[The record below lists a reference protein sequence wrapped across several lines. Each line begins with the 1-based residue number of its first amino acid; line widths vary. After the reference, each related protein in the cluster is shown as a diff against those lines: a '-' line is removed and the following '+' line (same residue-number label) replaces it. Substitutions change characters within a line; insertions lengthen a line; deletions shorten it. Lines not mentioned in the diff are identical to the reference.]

1 MIQTLYRPKRLRDGK
16 RIVSRLYSARIRVG
30 GERRIL
36 NVSLGVSDKQVAQE
50 KLRRLLQ
57 EKEKELNGLPPSK
70 VQRDAAQEPLLKHV
84 QDFIGDLR
92 AKGRNEQYMDELEN
106 KLRLLANQ
114 CGWQLAKGVTADSF
128 VKWRSR
134 QKKSAKTLNEY
145 LAGVK
150 ALLQGMMKQGRITAN
165 PLMMVQKGEPRGKE
179 VRKRR
184 AYTDEE
190 MQRLLNVAG
199 QHRVLY
205 VMAALTGIR
214 HGEFKKLCW
223 GDVNLNPEKPSVMV
237 RASVSKNHKQS
248 CLPLHSVL
256 LEELL
261 RHRPENA
268 AAGDLIFG
276 KLVPRSDFFIK
287 HLQAAAIVKKDSQGK
302 VVDFHSFRHTF
313 CTYLH
318 RAGVPLREAMELMRH
333 SDARLTM
340 SIYADSSLFAL
351 RPAVEKLPW
360 NYPKQDAQIEAQT
373 LGAGGLLPS
382 LAGTVDEV
390 EKSEKEP
397 MDIGL
402 KSLSVTVCHAPP
414 KMDEWSERQDSNLRL
429 RGPKPRALARLSYAP
444 NHLRFAIDDLRFFS
458 RAQIKS

>member
-1 MIQTLYRPKRLRDGK
+1 MIQTLYRPKRMRDGK
-16 RIVSRLYSARIRVG
+16 RIVSRLYSARIRLD
-30 GERRIL
+30 GEFRIL
-36 NVSLGVSDKQVAQE
+36 NVPLGISDKQAAQE
-50 KLRRLLQ
+50 KLRGIVKEMEQ
-57 EKEKELNGLPPSK
+57 EQQGLTPPK
-70 VQRDAAQEPLLKHV
+70 AMRDAAHTPLLMHV
-84 QDFIGDLR
+84 QEFIGDLR
-92 AKGRNEQYMDELEN
+92 AKGRNEQYIDELEN
-106 KLRLLANQ
+106 KLRLLADQ
-114 CGWQLAKGVTADSF
+114 CGWQLAKDVTADSF

-150 ALLQGMMKQGRITAN
+150 ALFQWMIKQGRTTVN
-165 PLMMVQKGEPRGKE
+165 PLTLVQKGETRGKE

-190 MQRLLNVAG
+190 IQRLLDVAG
-199 QHRVLY
+199 QHRILY

-223 GDVNLNPEKPSVMV
+223 GDVNLDSEKPSVMV
-237 RASVSKNHKQS
+237 RASVGKNKKQA
-248 CLPLHSVL
+248 CLPLHPAL
-256 LEELL
+256 LAELL
-261 RHRPENA
+261 RHCPANPA
-268 AAGDLIFG
+268 GGDLIFG
-276 KLVPRSDFFIK
+276 KLVPRSVIFNR
-287 HLQAAAIVKKDSQGK
+287 HLQAAGIAKKDSQGR

-360 NYPKQDAQIEAQT
+360 NYPKHDAQIDAQT

-382 LAGTVDEV
+382 LAVTVDEGV
-390 EKSEKEP
+390 KSEKEP
-397 MDIGL
+397 MDMGL

-414 KMDEWSERQDSNLRL
+414 EIGKWSERQDSNLRL

-444 NHLRFAIDDLRFFS
+444 TQKANGLRHQADG
-458 RAQIKS
+458 

>member
-16 RIVSRLYSARIRVG
+16 RIVSRLYSARIRLD

-36 NVSLGVSDKQVAQE
+36 NVPLGISDKQAAQE
-50 KLRRLLQ
+50 KLRGIVKEMEQ
-57 EKEKELNGLPPSK
+57 EQQGLTPPK
-70 VQRDAAQEPLLKHV
+70 TLRDAAQEPLLKHV

-92 AKGRNEQYMDELEN
+92 AKGRNEQYIDELSN
-106 KLRLLANQ
+106 KLKLMADQ
-114 CGWQLAKGVTADSF
+114 CGWQLANDVTADTF

-150 ALLQGMMKQGRITAN
+150 ALIQWMIKQGRITLN
-165 PLMMVQKGEPRGKE
+165 PLAVVQKGETRGKE

-190 MQRLLNVAG
+190 MQALLHAAG
-199 QHRVLY
+199 KHRVLY
-205 VMAALTGIR
+205 IMAALTGIR

-223 GDVNLNPEKPSVMV
+223 GDVNLNSEKPSVMV
-237 RASVSKNHKQS
+237 RASVGKNKTQA
-248 CLPLHSVL
+248 CLPLHRAL
-256 LEELL
+256 LAELL
-261 RHRPENA
+261 RRRPENA
-268 AAGDLIFG
+268 AAGDLVFG

-287 HLQAAAIVKKDSQGK
+287 HLKAAGIVKKDSLGR

-340 SIYADSSLFAL
+340 TIYADSSLFAL

-360 NYPKQDAQIEAQT
+360 NYPENDAQIDAQT
-373 LGAGGLLPS
+373 LGAGRLLPS
-382 LAGTVDEV
+382 LGGTVDEGV
-390 EKSEKEP
+390 KSELQP
-397 MDIGL
+397 MEMGL
-402 KSLSVTVCHAPP
+402 KSLSVTVGHEPSENG
-414 KMDEWSERQDSNLRL
+414 KWSERQDSNLRRL
-429 RGPKPRALARLSYAP
+429 APKASALP
-444 NHLRFAIDDLRFFS
+444 G
-458 RAQIKS
+458 